1 MHKGTLFIISAPSG
15 AGKTSLIRCAI
26 EGLDNVSVSIS
37 HTTRLPRPS
46 ESDGINYHF
55 ISQLEFDA
63 MAKRSEFLEYAEV
76 HGNCYGTSRD
86 SVEKILFKGRDI
98 VLEIDWQG
106 ANQVR
111 GIFDNCCSVFI
122 LPPSKDELQRRLIKR
137 GQDNENIIK
146 KRLSAAQ
153 EEMKHYKEA
162 DFIIVNDDFQKS
174 CSRLKAILGKHTECI
189 ATNTEDSQFNVLL
202 SNLLS

>member
-55 ISQLEFDA
+55 ISKLEFDA

-111 GIFDNCCSVFI
+111 GIFDNCCSIFI

-162 DFIIVNDDFQKS
+162 DFIIVNDDFQTS

>member
-1 MHKGTLFIISAPSG
+1 MHKATLFIISAPSG

-26 EGLDNVSVSIS
+26 KGLDNVSVSIS

-111 GIFDNCCSVFI
+111 EIFDNCCSVFI

-162 DFIIVNDDFQKS
+162 DFIIVNDDFQTS
-174 CSRLKAILGKHTECI
+174 CSQLKAILGKHTECI
-189 ATNTEDSQFNVLL
+189 ATNNEDSQFNVLL

>member
-111 GIFDNCCSVFI
+111 GIFDNCCSIFI

-162 DFIIVNDDFQKS
+162 DFIIVNDDFQTS
-174 CSRLKAILGKHTECI
+174 CSKLKAILGKHAECI
-189 ATNTEDSQFNVLL
+189 ATNNEDSQFNVLL